1 MTTIIERSTS
11 RGDMQDKL
19 RAALLAYGYKE
30 IYLSID
36 DLIGKTGLTY
46 SQIYQTLYRLQ
57 KMGELDI
64 LREQD
69 ENGRYKVSGVKLNKS
84 EPSEVITE
92 RIQDREI
99 TKQTSRDLNKV
110 AISVPHTLEY
120 INRKLAV
127 ERAREEVVKAHIDPD
142 DVITFTPDP
151 MGEEA
156 VFLFSK
162 LQEAIEINRSLNF
175 DLEAEKR
182 NVAYLK
188 QSTRT
193 FDDSGT

>member
-1 MTTIIERSTS
+1 
-11 RGDMQDKL
+11 MQDKL